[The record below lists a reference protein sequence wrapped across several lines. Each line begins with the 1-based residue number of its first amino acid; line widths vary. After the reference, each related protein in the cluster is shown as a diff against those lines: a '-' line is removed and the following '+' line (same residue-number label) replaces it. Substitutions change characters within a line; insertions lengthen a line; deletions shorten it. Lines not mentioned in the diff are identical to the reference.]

1 MSSRPRPGDT
11 ATAPTAASAGSLA
24 PAQRPPAALSD
35 LPEIPDPRTIG
46 TMDARALSVS
56 LFSRLATL
64 EEGTPEYA
72 YVRNTLVELN
82 LSLVK
87 FAATRFANRKQ
98 SMEDILQVGTIGL
111 IKAINRF
118 DVEREVEF
126 TSFALPTIHGEI
138 KRFFRDSGWAVRV
151 PRRLQELRIDIARAS
166 DVLQQRLGRAPT
178 SAELA
183 AHLGVDEGTVRE
195 GRQAANGYSARS
207 LDAAFEEDMTPSPAQ
222 RCLAEEDRAFDTL
235 ECVVALKP
243 LIAALPER
251 DRVILSLRFV
261 EELTQKE
268 IGQQL
273 GISQMHV
280 SRLLARALKV
290 LREALLTEDGVPGSE
305 EEGAEGVQRA
315 QGPEGPQGANASSQ
329 EGPRRPQSAAAPPP
343 PPTPS
348 SRSPEVRTPTAG
360 RAAAGRSGRGH
371 QAPSLRTAGA
381 AAVRDCRR

>member
-1 MSSRPRPGDT
+1 MSSRPHPGDT
-11 ATAPTAASAGSLA
+11 APAPTAAPARSLS
-24 PAQRPPAALSD
+24 PTPRLPAALSD

-56 LFSRLATL
+56 LFTRLSTL

-151 PRRLQELRIDIARAS
+151 PRRLQELRIDLARAS
-166 DVLQQRLGRAPT
+166 DVLEQQLGRAPT

-183 AHLGVDEGTVRE
+183 SHLGVDEDAVRE

-207 LDAAFEEDMTPSPAQ
+207 LDATFEEDTASGPAQ

-280 SRLLARALKV
+280 SRLLARALTV
-290 LREALLTEDGVPGSE
+290 LREALLTEDAESDTDAGS
-305 EEGAEGVQRA
+305 A
-315 QGPEGPQGANASSQ
+315 
-329 EGPRRPQSAAAPPP
+329 QSAVAAKPAESLRSGAAPPP

-348 SRSPEVRTPTAG
+348 SRSPEVRTPTGG
-360 RAAAGRSGRGH
+360 RAAAARSGRGR
-371 QAPSLRTAGA
+371 QAPSRRTAGA
-381 AAVRDCRR
+381 AGGRDCRR